1 MALTATLT
9 SSNNVGVLT
18 YNWSLTQTSGT
29 TLAGLTFTNGTNSSV
44 LTYPATITYAG
55 ASATSGTYSFNWQCQ
70 VTDSGVSSCVQVRNK
85 VLYFLDTPPTC
96 TLTLSAITI
105 S

>member
-9 SSNNVGVLT
+9 SSGNVGVPI
-18 YNWSLTQTSGT
+18 YDWSLTQTSGT
-29 TLAGLTFTNGTNSSV
+29 TLTGLTFTNGTNSSV
-44 LTYPATITYAG
+44 LTYPSTITYAG
-55 ASATSGTYSFNWQCQ
+55 ALATSGTYSFNWQCQ
-70 VTDSGVSSCVQVRNK
+70 VTDSGVNSCVQVRNK
-85 VLYFLDTPPTC
+85 VVYFDPTPPTC